1 MTGRVYLGPGE
12 LLIAEEP
19 TIVTTVLGSCV
30 AVTMYTRSKKLGAIC
45 HAMLPYAHPNTTSS
59 FRYVDTS
66 LLYMLE
72 FFRQKGIKEADIEA
86 KLIGGGDVLDHIS
99 TVSASVGQQNITAA
113 LELLKKE
120 GIQLAARDI
129 GGPLGRKIHFHTH
142 TGKVLLSR
150 VNRLSNNNMARAY
163 AQ

>member
-1 MTGRVYLGPGE
+1 MTVRVYLGPGE

-59 FRYVDTS
+59 FRYVDTA

-72 FFRQKGIKEADIEA
+72 FFHQKGIKEADIEA

-99 TVSASVGQQNITAA
+99 TMSASVGQQNITAA
-113 LELLKKE
+113 LELLEKE
-120 GIQLAARDI
+120 GLQLAAKDI
-129 GGPLGRKIHFHTH
+129 GGPLGRKIHYYTH
-142 TGKVLLSR
+142 TGKILLSR
-150 VNRLSNNNMARAY
+150 VKRLSDDYTTRVY
-163 AQ
+163 A